1 MLDLTR
7 GFRSVTVFFMAKK
20 KQEHEP
26 QFVRQMTLTD
36 FDRLFPDE
44 DSCKAYLMKR
54 RWPDGPRC
62 PRCGNEKLYK
72 AKRPWSWE
80 CHKCGPHPYRFSL
93 YVRTIFENTN
103 YPLRTWF
110 RVLHLMLTSKKGI
123 SALQIHRMIG
133 SGSYRTAWFICH
145 RLRAGLADPEFQQ
158 LLRVVEVD
166 ETYIGGKAKNRHG
179 GRTHHGGKNPPGV
192 GGPGTAGKIAV
203 IGAISRKGN
212 VVAKMIENT
221 DTATLDSFVRQA
233 VSQRVNLISTDEH
246 SGYRLLGRGG
256 DQFALPHGVIRHS
269 AGEYVNGVIHTNTIE
284 GFWSLLKRGVMGSYH
299 KVSKKYLPLYL
310 NEFVFRYNNRKEK
323 DIFGKAIAGC

>member
-1 MLDLTR
+1 M
-7 GFRSVTVFFMAKK
+7 VKK
-20 KQEHEP
+20 NQHEP
-26 QFVRQMTLTD
+26 RFARQMTLAD

-44 DSCKAYLMKR
+44 DSCKAYLMQR

-110 RVLHLMLTSKKGI
+110 KILYLMLTSKKGI

-158 LLRVVEVD
+158 LLGIVEVD
-166 ETYIGGKAKNRHG
+166 ETYIGGKDKNRHLSK
-179 GRTHHGGKNPPGV
+179 RKY
-192 GGPGTAGKIAV
+192 GTGDHFGDKATV

-212 VVAKMIENT
+212 VVCKMIENT
-221 DTATLDSFVRQA
+221 DTVTLDSFVRTA
-233 VSQRVNLISTDEH
+233 VSQRVNLISSDEH
-246 SGYRLLGRGG
+246 SGYRFLGVGPN
-256 DQFALPHGVIRHS
+256 ALPHGVIRHGS
-269 AGEYVNGVIHTNTIE
+269 GQYVNGVIHTNTIE

-310 NEFVFRYNNRKEK
+310 NEFVFRYNNRKNP
-323 DIFGKAIAGC
+323 DIFGAAIAGC